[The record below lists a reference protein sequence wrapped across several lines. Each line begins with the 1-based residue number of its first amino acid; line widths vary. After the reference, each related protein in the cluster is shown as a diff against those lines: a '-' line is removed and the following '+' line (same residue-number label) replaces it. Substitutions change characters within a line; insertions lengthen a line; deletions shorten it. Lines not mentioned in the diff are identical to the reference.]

1 MAKCSIIFEDGEGER
16 EVSMTIEFDPPV
28 SNGKPTT
35 AQAEGFSLYEYLV
48 KANTATNTTEEKSN
62 G

>member
-1 MAKCSIIFEDGEGER
+1 MAKCSIIFEDGKEDR
-16 EVSMTIEFDPPV
+16 EVIMTIEFDPPV

-35 AQAEGFSLYEYLV
+35 AQAEGYDLYQYLL
-48 KANTATNTTEEKSN
+48 KANTATEEKGN

>member
-1 MAKCSIIFEDGEGER
+1 MAKCSIIFEDGEGDR

-28 SNGKPTT
+28 TNGKPTT
-35 AQAEGFSLYEYLV
+35 AQAEGWSLYEYLL
-48 KANTATNTTEEKSN
+48 KAHGITTEEKGN

>member
-1 MAKCSIIFEDGEGER
+1 MAKCSIIFEDGKEDR

-35 AQAEGFSLYEYLV
+35 AQAEGYDLYQYLL
-48 KANTATNTTEEKSN
+48 KANTATEDK
-62 G
+62 